1 MVAAPVARD
10 GAATLDAEMRE
21 VRLRGFG
28 ELESVVM
35 ERLWAAE
42 DGATA
47 REVYEQLREGREI
60 AYTTVQST
68 LNNLHR
74 KGRLTRVREGKAHR
88 YRPAASLAEY
98 SATVMRQALSSGADS
113 ESILSHFLG
122 QMTEDE
128 TQRLRAL
135 LGRRTDRGSS

>member
-1 MVAAPVARD
+1 VW
-10 GAATLDAEMRE
+10 E

-28 ELESVVM
+28 ELESVLM
-35 ERLWAAE
+35 ERLWAAR

-47 REVYEQLREGREI
+47 RELYEQLRQDREI

-68 LNNLHR
+68 LNNLHH
-74 KGRLTRVREGKAHR
+74 KGRLTRAREGKAHR
-88 YRPAASLAEY
+88 YRPTATLAEY
-98 SATVMRQALSSGADS
+98 SATVMRQALDSGADS

-128 TQRLRAL
+128 TRRLRAL
-135 LGRRTDRGSS
+135 LGHRTDGGGS